1 MVSMKKKFY
10 MKPWLFLLCFLA
22 CWCHMTGE
30 TNKGFFFSG
39 AFYQDWMG
47 IKSEDRDLYHRLSSR
62 LKLTLWNKP
71 GDGWTVYMDI
81 RNRYTL
87 GDQGNNQLVIYDARI
102 SYDGLKSRLFFSL
115 GQMNLYDTTGIGELT
130 GGVIGFKLSKYLSLG
145 GYAGLEPDIYN
156 TEWDTDYNKFGFFIR
171 YIGTGARQ
179 LSLSFNRVGFG
190 NETERLFLYSSLLLP
205 VQRVFVLYGNLEYEL
220 DSKVNSEDRLS
231 RLFLN
236 ARVNLSKYI
245 DITANFSSGRGL
257 DYHRFLLEQS
267 RDPTIQNNE
276 IERFY
281 YNRTYGA
288 RLSIKPTKSIRV
300 FVARRESE
308 LMDKGIKNH
317 ITRFGLSLANL
328 LQTGIFLYGS
338 YNMNRG
344 DASESDSYYICASR
358 RFGKL
363 SWSLSFANYY
373 NGVRI
378 SGEGVPEIFHLSDRQ
393 TISTNLFLV
402 LNRSLALSLDYAY
415 SAQGENPEH
424 QLFIRFI
431 YRR

>member
-1 MVSMKKKFY
+1 MFN
-10 MKPWLFLLCFLA
+10 MKPWLLFMYFLS
-22 CWCHMTGE
+22 CWFHMAGE
-30 TNKGFFFSG
+30 TNNGFFFRG

-47 IKSEDRDLYHRLSSR
+47 IKSEDSDLYHRLSSR

-81 RNRYTL
+81 RNRYTP
-87 GDQGNNQLVIYDARI
+87 GDKGNNQLIIYDARI

-115 GQMNLYDTTGIGELT
+115 GQMNLYDTAGIGELT
-130 GGVIGFKLSKYLSLG
+130 GGVVGYKFSKYLSLG

-156 TEWDTDYNKFGFFIR
+156 TKWEADYNKFGFFIR
-171 YIGTGARQ
+171 YLGPGAKQ
-179 LSLSFNRVGFG
+179 FALSFNRVGFG

-236 ARVNLSKYI
+236 VRVNLSKYI

-257 DYHRFLLEQS
+257 DYHRFLLEKSQ
-267 RDPTIQNNE
+267 DPTIQNNE

-300 FVARRESE
+300 FVGRRESE

-317 ITRFGLSLANL
+317 TTRFGLSLANL
-328 LQTGIFLYGS
+328 LKTGIFLYGS

-344 DASESDSYYICASR
+344 DASESDSYYISASR

-378 SGEGVPEIFHLSDRQ
+378 SGDGIPEIFHLPDRQ

-402 LNRSLALSLDYAY
+402 LSRFLALSLDYAY
-415 SAQGENPEH
+415 CAQKENPEH
-424 QLFIRFI
+424 QLFVRFI